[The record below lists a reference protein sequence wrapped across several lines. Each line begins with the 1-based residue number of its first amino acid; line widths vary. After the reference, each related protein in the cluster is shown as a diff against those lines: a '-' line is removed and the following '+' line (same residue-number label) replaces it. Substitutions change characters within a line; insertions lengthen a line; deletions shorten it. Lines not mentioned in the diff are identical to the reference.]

1 MPDGSRSGAAN
12 QPSPRRKPSSVPS
25 APAWNAILNGLSGV
39 LVLVGYAMIRK
50 GRIVAHKTFM
60 ISAVICSAIFLVN
73 YVVYHL
79 RVGVNRFQG
88 QGAIRPVYFT
98 ILISHTILAIAIV
111 PLVII
116 VLTRALRGQ
125 FARHRA
131 LARWTFPIWVYVSI
145 TGVIVYFLLYQIYKA
160 GPAA

>member
-1 MPDGSRSGAAN
+1 MLSL
-12 QPSPRRKPSSVPS
+12 S
-25 APAWNAILNGLSGV
+25 APAWNAILNGASGV
-39 LVLVGYAMIRK
+39 LLLFGYVMIRQ
-50 GRIVAHKTFM
+50 GRILAHKTAM
-60 ISAVICSAIFLVN
+60 LSAVACSSIFLVN

-79 RVGVNRFQG
+79 RVGVNRFMG

-125 FARHRA
+125 FLRHRA
-131 LARWTFPIWVYVSI
+131 LARWTFPIWVYVSV
-145 TGVIVYFLLYQIYKA
+145 TGVVIYFLLYRLYAA
-160 GPAA
+160 GPRA

>member
-1 MPDGSRSGAAN
+1 VLSL
-12 QPSPRRKPSSVPS
+12 S
-25 APAWNAILNGLSGV
+25 APAWNAILNGASGV
-39 LVLVGYAMIRK
+39 LLLFGYVMIRQ
-50 GRIVAHKTFM
+50 GRILAHKTAM
-60 ISAVICSAIFLVN
+60 LSAVACSSIFLVN

-79 RVGVNRFQG
+79 RVGVNRFMG

-125 FARHRA
+125 FLLHRA
-131 LARWTFPIWVYVSI
+131 LARWTFPIWVYVSV
-145 TGVIVYFLLYQIYKA
+145 TGVVIYFLLYRLYAA
-160 GPAA
+160 GPHA

>member
-1 MPDGSRSGAAN
+1 
-12 QPSPRRKPSSVPS
+12 VPS
-25 APAWNAILNGLSGV
+25 APAWDAILNGTSGV
-39 LVLVGYAMIRK
+39 LLLCGYAMIRK
-50 GRIVAHKTFM
+50 GRVLAHKTFM
-60 ISAVICSAIFLVN
+60 ISAVVCSAIFLVN

-79 RVGVNRFQG
+79 RVGVHRFQG

-125 FARHRA
+125 FMRHRA

-145 TGVIVYFLLYQIYKA
+145 TGVIVYFLLYRLYAA
-160 GPAA
+160 GPHV

>member
-1 MPDGSRSGAAN
+1 VLSL
-12 QPSPRRKPSSVPS
+12 S
-25 APAWNAILNGLSGV
+25 APAWNAILNGASGV
-39 LVLVGYAMIRK
+39 LLLFGYVMIRQ
-50 GRIVAHKTFM
+50 GRILAHKTAM
-60 ISAVICSAIFLVN
+60 LSAVACSSIFLVN

-79 RVGVNRFQG
+79 RVGVNRFMG

-125 FARHRA
+125 FLRHRA
-131 LARWTFPIWVYVSI
+131 LARWTFPIWVYVSV
-145 TGVIVYFLLYQIYKA
+145 TGVVIYFLLYRLYAA
-160 GPAA
+160 GPRA

>member
-1 MPDGSRSGAAN
+1 MLSL
-12 QPSPRRKPSSVPS
+12 S
-25 APAWNAILNGLSGV
+25 APAWNAILNGASGV
-39 LVLVGYAMIRK
+39 LLVFGYLMIRQ
-50 GRIVAHKTFM
+50 GRILAHKTAM
-60 ISAVICSAIFLVN
+60 LSAVACSTIFLVN

-79 RVGVNRFQG
+79 RVGVNRFMG

-125 FARHRA
+125 FLRHRA
-131 LARWTFPIWVYVSI
+131 LARWTFPIWVYVSV
-145 TGVIVYFLLYQIYKA
+145 TGVVIYFLLYRLYA
-160 GPAA
+160 VGPHA

>member
-1 MPDGSRSGAAN
+1 MLSL
-12 QPSPRRKPSSVPS
+12 S
-25 APAWNAILNGLSGV
+25 APAWNAILNGASGV
-39 LVLVGYAMIRK
+39 LLLFGYVMIRS
-50 GRIVAHKTFM
+50 GRILAHKTAM
-60 ISAVICSAIFLVN
+60 LSAVTCSTIFLVN

-79 RVGVNRFQG
+79 RVGVIRFMG

-125 FARHRA
+125 FLRHRA
-131 LARWTFPIWVYVSI
+131 LARWTFPIWVYVSV
-145 TGVIVYFLLYQIYKA
+145 TGVVIYFLLYRLYAA
-160 GPAA
+160 GPRA

>member
-1 MPDGSRSGAAN
+1 MLSL
-12 QPSPRRKPSSVPS
+12 S
-25 APAWNAILNGLSGV
+25 APAWNAILNGASGV
-39 LVLVGYAMIRK
+39 LLLFGYAMIRS
-50 GRIVAHKTFM
+50 GRILAHKTAM
-60 ISAVICSAIFLVN
+60 LSAVACSTFFLVN

-79 RVGVNRFQG
+79 RVGVNRFMG

-125 FARHRA
+125 FLRHRA
-131 LARWTFPIWVYVSI
+131 LARWTFPIWVYVSV
-145 TGVIVYFLLYQIYKA
+145 TGVVIYFLLYRLYAA
-160 GPAA
+160 GPHA